1 MLSLEEESLT
11 VIGVGSRPRP
21 KTSSEVSARDRFKF
35 IPYHER
41 FYLIFF
47 FVNLPIGFNSFGD
60 RVERSENIGKRRW
73 DIYRVRERCASFSAQ
88 RESRSTR
95 LFKSQR
101 SLFLSFFPY
110 YFVDSHRWLI
120 HPRRPRRPCY
130 YCCFCVGKVQR
141 TVAVFTPSPSPSP
154 VFIIR

>member
-1 MLSLEEESLT
+1 MLKQEKVGERQKEKESERERETLLSDFFYPTGDVLSLEEESLT

-60 RVERSENIGKRRW
+60 RVERSENIGKRR
-73 DIYRVRERCASFSAQ
+73 
-88 RESRSTR
+88 
-95 LFKSQR
+95 
-101 SLFLSFFPY
+101 
-110 YFVDSHRWLI
+110 
-120 HPRRPRRPCY
+120 
-130 YCCFCVGKVQR
+130 
-141 TVAVFTPSPSPSP
+141 
-154 VFIIR
+154 